1 MKFTL
6 WLSAGFFLLLNCVF
20 LFRHLWQE
28 GVAGGLVL
36 GSAIIALA
44 LSLCVICFNKALSAF
59 RDSK

>member
-6 WLSAGFFLLLNCVF
+6 WLTAGFFLLLNCVF
-20 LFRHLWQE
+20 FFRYLWQE

-36 GSAIIALA
+36 GSAIIALG
-44 LSLCVICFNKALSAF
+44 LSLCVVCFNKALSAL